1 MSFEQQPEIRMD
13 GEQAMETELERELIK
28 LREQIHAEMKIEEG
42 KRLEENPTPS
52 EEELHLA
59 AFKEWIEPQCRDAV
73 VLLNKKGYGTKSSG
87 FYGEHNDFQ
96 AVDGDFAIDEETAKK
111 LNEIGAQVLRGTE
124 LGVPENRLVTQ
135 IRFYPEDADPERMK
149 EKWDKIASILPQKE
163 GSVGICDRAEEFCS
177 QYAPDRLQGLI
188 SEREEYYRKLKK
200 EIGIETEDTIEN
212 SRETIENGI
221 LKSSIFEKFKD
232 RLGVGATTKELNR
245 IIDRENERIRITA
258 PQDRFDKRFDQE
270 DPKRR
275 KDKISAA
282 RIIINALRRI
292 APGMDPHNIQKT
304 ALEHGNNIAV
314 INEEYLAKDKKERA
328 RVLADGMI
336 TNLKEIPL
344 MVVAADC
351 APVGIY
357 DPTNEAIGT
366 FHSGWKG
373 TLKQISR
380 KGVEALCKNYGSK
393 PEDLLVVIGPR
404 AGGEDFEVDQKV
416 YDEFIGAKN
425 EEENPIYTPE
435 EVATF
440 FKERPEKLGFYFLD
454 TGLAIKTSLL
464 KAGATEEHIQI
475 SGYSTMSGEGNKLFP
490 SERMEGQEKR
500 DSFAFLMALKE
511 QH

>member
-1 MSFEQQPEIRMD
+1 MPIRECNFEM
-13 GEQAMETELERELIK
+13 
-28 LREQIHAEMKIEEG
+28 
-42 KRLEENPTPS
+42 NPN
-52 EEELHLA
+52 
-59 AFKEWIEPQCRDAV
+59 F
-73 VLLNKKGYGTKSSG
+73 
-87 FYGEHNDFQ
+87 
-96 AVDGDFAIDEETAKK
+96 
-111 LNEIGAQVLRGTE
+111 
-124 LGVPENRLVTQ
+124 PEN
-135 IRFYPEDADPERMK
+135 
-149 EKWDKIASILPQKE
+149 
-163 GSVGICDRAEEFCS
+163 
-177 QYAPDRLQGLI
+177 
-188 SEREEYYRKLKK
+188 K
-200 EIGIETEDTIEN
+200 EIENDKEVIED
-212 SRETIENGI
+212 GI

-270 DPKRR
+270 DSKRR

-292 APGMDPHNIQKT
+292 APEMDPHDIQKT
-304 ALEHGNNIAV
+304 ALEHGSNIAV
-314 INEEYLAKDKKERA
+314 VDEEYLSKDKKERA

-357 DPTNEAIGT
+357 DPKNEAIGA

-416 YDEFIGAKN
+416 YDEFIGAKD

-440 FKERPEKLGFYFLD
+440 FKARPEKPGFYFLD

-464 KAGATEEHIQI
+464 KAGVLEEHIQI
-475 SGYSTMSGEGNKLFP
+475 SQYSTMSEEGNKLFP
-490 SERMEGQEKR
+490 SERREGQEKR

-511 QH
+511 QN